1 MTILFFMSSKN
12 NQKSTAIIIAMSV
25 LALAL
30 VTATSF
36 NHSYIAFAV
45 SKKTSPKSGSGLSTL
60 GEVPTSSSSSSSS
73 ATTPNSNTL
82 TKKQLSSFTSCITTA
97 NKSAEGL
104 THKIVTNCLDTAK
117 GLTSTTAA
125 SSSTTK
131 GSSSS
136 LSLGP
141 STISKS

>member
-1 MTILFFMSSKN
+1 MSYKRN
-12 NQKSTAIIIAMSV
+12 NSTAILVIVSVIA
-25 LALAL
+25 LTL
-30 VTATSF
+30 VTTTSF

-45 SKKTSPKSGSGLSTL
+45 SKKTGAKSGGGLSTL
-60 GEVPTSSSSSSSS
+60 GEVPTSSSSSTI
-73 ATTPNSNTL
+73 APNSNIL
-82 TKKQLSSFTSCITTA
+82 TKKQLSSFTSCINTA

-104 THKIVTNCLDTAK
+104 THKVVTNCLDTAK
-117 GLTSTTAA
+117 GVTSTTA

-131 GSSSS
+131 GSSSSS

>member
-1 MTILFFMSSKN
+1 MSYKGNNSAAILVTVSL
-12 NQKSTAIIIAMSV
+12 I
-25 LALAL
+25 ALAL
-30 VTATSF
+30 ITTTCF
-36 NHSYIAFAV
+36 NHSYTAFAV

-82 TKKQLSSFTSCITTA
+82 TKKQLSSFTSCINTA

-117 GLTSTTAA
+117 GLTSTTAS

-131 GSSSS
+131 GSGSS
-136 LSLGP
+136 
-141 STISKS
+141 

>member
-1 MTILFFMSSKN
+1 MLYKRN
-12 NQKSTAIIIAMSV
+12 NSTAILVIVSAIAFT
-25 LALAL
+25 L
-30 VTATSF
+30 VTTTSF

-60 GEVPTSSSSSSSS
+60 GEVPISSSSSSSS
-73 ATTPNSNTL
+73 ANTPNSNTL
-82 TKKQLSSFTSCITTA
+82 TKKQLSSFTSCINTA

-104 THKIVTNCLDTAK
+104 THKVVTNCLDTAK
-117 GLTSTTAA
+117 GLTSTTA

-131 GSSSS
+131 GISSSS

-141 STISKS
+141 STT

>member
-1 MTILFFMSSKN
+1 MSYKRN
-12 NQKSTAIIIAMSV
+12 DCTAILVIVSAIA
-25 LALAL
+25 LTL
-30 VTATSF
+30 VTTTSF
-36 NHSYIAFAV
+36 NHSYTAFAV

-73 ATTPNSNTL
+73 SSAVAPNSNTL
-82 TKKQLSSFTSCITTA
+82 TKKQLSSFTSCINTA

-104 THKIVTNCLDTAK
+104 THKVVTNCLDTAK
-117 GLTSTTAA
+117 GVTSTTA

-131 GSSSS
+131 GSSSSS

>member
-1 MTILFFMSSKN
+1 MLYKRN
-12 NQKSTAIIIAMSV
+12 NSTAILVIVSAIAFT
-25 LALAL
+25 L

-36 NHSYIAFAV
+36 NRSYTAFAV

-60 GEVPTSSSSSSSS
+60 GEVPTSSSSSS

-82 TKKQLSSFTSCITTA
+82 TKKQLSSFTSCINTA

-104 THKIVTNCLDTAK
+104 THKVVINCLDIAK
-117 GLTSTTAA
+117 GVTSATA

-131 GSSSS
+131 GSSSGNS

-141 STISKS
+141 STASQS

>member
-1 MTILFFMSSKN
+1 MSSKN
-12 NQKSTAIIIAMSV
+12 SQKSTAIIIAMSV
-25 LALAL
+25 LAFTL

-36 NHSYIAFAV
+36 NHSYTAFAV

-60 GEVPTSSSSSSSS
+60 GEVPTSSSSSS

-82 TKKQLSSFTSCITTA
+82 TKKQLSSFTSCINTA

-131 GSSSS
+131 GSSSGSS